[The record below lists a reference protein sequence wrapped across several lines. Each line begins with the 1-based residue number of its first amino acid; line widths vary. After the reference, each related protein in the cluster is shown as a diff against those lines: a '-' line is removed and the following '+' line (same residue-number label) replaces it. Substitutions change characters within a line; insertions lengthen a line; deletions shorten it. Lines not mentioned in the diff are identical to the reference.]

1 MRALCITIMLA
12 GLSRAELLP
21 VLDLESPDGQT
32 ALQIQLDDDGR
43 PRWEVWHSGQHLIES
58 SGLGL
63 IFQDGIE
70 LEKGF
75 ELAVTN
81 VGNVR
86 ERWEQPWGECRYVNV
101 NEVQGSLGFLQRDTN
116 RRLFL
121 DVRLSNEGVAFRY
134 QVPAQENLP
143 AEYLLMNEKSE
154 FTMAMDPDAWWTPAY
169 WWNRYEYLTRDTP
182 WSEMGPAHTPVT
194 VQSGLGTCMVIHEAA
209 LTDYAS
215 MTLKQI
221 GGRTFES
228 DLVPWS
234 DGVKV
239 RGSFPMVSPWRVLLI
254 ADQPVRLV
262 ENTFLLSLNE
272 PSRIRDTSWIKPAKY
287 TGIWWEMHLGTA
299 SWGSGPNHGAT
310 TGRSL
315 AAIDFAAE
323 HGLDGVLIE
332 GWNTGWDGN
341 WIANGELFNFTQ
353 EHPDFDMERV
363 SRHAREMGVEI
374 VGHHE
379 TGGAVLAY
387 EAQLEDAL
395 NYYDQHGVKYI
406 KTGYVNHG
414 QNIKRLDEAGNIQRE
429 WHHGQFMVNHYRKVT
444 EAAAAHKIML
454 CVHEPIHDTGI
465 RRTWPNLLS
474 REGARG
480 QEFNAWGPRGGNP
493 VSHNVELAFAR
504 LLSGPMDFTPGI
516 FDLLYEEEKPDN
528 RVPSTL
534 AHQLALYV
542 VFYSPVQM
550 LPDLPENYLAR
561 PEAFQFLKDVPVD
574 WAETRG
580 LAGEIGDFIAVA
592 RKDRNSEDWYL
603 GAIAGD
609 SPRML
614 ELTLDFLDEDGI
626 WVAQIYRDGQDAH
639 WKTRPYS
646 FVTEERKLMAG
657 EELEL
662 WLAAGGGA
670 AIRFYRN

>member
-1 MRALCITIMLA
+1 MRALCITLFLA
-12 GLSRAELLP
+12 ALARAELLP
-21 VLDLESPDGQT
+21 VMNLDSPDGRTQ
-32 ALQIQLDDDGR
+32 LQVQLDDEGR
-43 PRWEVWHSGQHLIES
+43 PRWELWYMGQHLIES

-75 ELAVTN
+75 EPHSTRIEEVH
-81 VGNVR
+81 
-86 ERWEQPWGECRYVNV
+86 ERWEQPWGECRFVNV
-101 NEVQGSLGFLQRDTN
+101 NEVRGRLEFHQRDTN
-116 RRLFL
+116 RSMLLHFR
-121 DVRLSNEGVAFRY
+121 VSKEAVAFRY
-134 QVPAQENLP
+134 EVPVQENLP
-143 AEYLLMNEKSE
+143 ADFLLMNEKSE

-194 VQSGLGTCMVIHEAA
+194 VQSGLGTCMVVHEAA

-239 RGSFPMVSPWRVLLI
+239 RGSLPMISPWRVLLI
-254 ADQPVRLV
+254 ADQPAKLI

-272 PSRIRDTSWIKPAKY
+272 PCKIRDTSWIKPAKY

-299 SWGSGPNHGAT
+299 SWGSGPTHGAT
-310 TGRSL
+310 TARSL

-323 HGLDGVLIE
+323 QGLDGVLIE

-353 EHPDFDMERV
+353 AHPDFDMECV
-363 SRHAREMGVEI
+363 SRHAREKGVEI

-395 NYYDQHGVKYI
+395 SYYDQHGVKYI

-414 QNIKRLDEAGNIQRE
+414 QNIKRLDDSGNIQRE

-444 EAAAAHKIML
+444 EAAAAHRIML

-465 RRTWPNLLS
+465 RRSWPNLLS

-493 VSHNVELAFAR
+493 VSHNVELAYTR
-504 LLSGPMDFTPGI
+504 LLSGPLDFTPGI
-516 FDLLYEEEKPDN
+516 FDLLYEDEKPDN

-561 PEAFQFLKDVPVD
+561 PDAFQFLKDVPVD
-574 WAETRG
+574 WSQSRG
-580 LAGEIGDFIAVA
+580 LAGEIGDYIVVA
-592 RKDRNSEDWYL
+592 RQDRDSKDWYL

-609 SPRML
+609 TKR
-614 ELTLDFLDEDGI
+614 ELDLQLDFLEKDR
-626 WVAQIYRDGQDAH
+626 VYTATIYRDGDGADWQSN
-639 WKTRPYS
+639 PYA
-646 FVTEERKLMAG
+646 FVIEERKLKAADR
-657 EELEL
+657 LEL
-662 WLAAGGGA
+662 KLAAGGGV
-670 AIRFYRN
+670 AIRFRL